1 MYASRLAGPRRGVYS
16 DLVIG
21 RWARSHPWAASYVAV
36 ISAVALFMVLA
47 AVADFA
53 DSAVV
58 LFALCAVAMGGFLL
72 DYLKRPA
79 EPQASQR
86 AQTE

>member
-1 MYASRLAGPRRGVYS
+1 V
-16 DLVIG
+16 VK
-21 RWARSHPWAASYVAV
+21 RWSRSHPWAASYIAV
-36 ISAVALFMVLA
+36 IGAVALFMVLA
-47 AVADFA
+47 AVAGFA

-72 DYLKRPA
+72 DHLKRPA
-79 EPQASQR
+79 EGQSSQR

>member
-1 MYASRLAGPRRGVYS
+1 M
-16 DLVIG
+16 
-21 RWARSHPWAASYVAV
+21 RWASTHPWAASYIAVIVAV
-36 ISAVALFMVLA
+36 VLFMVLA

-53 DSAVV
+53 ESAVV

-72 DYLKRPA
+72 DHLKNRPRS
-79 EPQASQR
+79 ERGQTSQR

>member
-1 MYASRLAGPRRGVYS
+1 
-16 DLVIG
+16 
-21 RWARSHPWAASYVAV
+21 V

-47 AVADFA
+47 AIADFA

>member
-1 MYASRLAGPRRGVYS
+1 M
-16 DLVIG
+16 IG
-21 RWARSHPWAASYVAV
+21 RWARSHPWAASYTAV
-36 ISAVALFMVLA
+36 IGAVALFMVLA

-53 DSAVV
+53 ESAVV

-72 DYLKRPA
+72 DHLKNSG
-79 EPQASQR
+79 QASQR